1 MALDFYFDY
10 SCPYA
15 YLASGVAERAARLR
29 GEPLNYAPM
38 LLGGVFRARGVAQ
51 NLMGE
56 LSAAKA
62 AHNTA
67 DMQRWAQ
74 LLDVPLSI
82 PAGHPFRTVEALR
95 ATLAVGRDPAVIHGF
110 YRAYWVDNAPV
121 SEPATLARVLRAA
134 GHDPEQV
141 LVRAASQSIKDE
153 LRARTDAALA
163 LGIFGA
169 PTFVVGGQLSWGL
182 DRLPLAIGRDV
193 WDTFGLEKP
202 QYAGGM
208 PHTLDL
214 YWDFSSPFAYLGATQ
229 AEALAARTG
238 ATLRWKPML
247 LGGLFRAIGQAD
259 APLNT
264 FSEAKKAHVFQDM
277 PRWAAHYGV
286 PFAFPAQFPMST
298 VKAMRAWIALPDARK
313 DAFRESTFRAYWA
326 EGRDISSDAVLSE
339 LLGDDAAEI
348 LAQTQTPAIKQ
359 ALIAATEA
367 AQARGVFGAPTWV
380 VDDAELFWGQD
391 RIPLVERALSA
402 R

>member
-15 YLASGVAERAARLR
+15 YLASGVAERAARLH
-29 GEPLNYAPM
+29 GEPLRYAPM

-74 LLDVPLSI
+74 LLGMPLSI

-95 ATLAVGRDPAVIHGF
+95 ATLAVDLDPAVIHGF

-141 LVRAASQSIKDE
+141 LARAASQSIKDE

-169 PTFVVGGQLSWGL
+169 PTFVVDGQLSWGL

-202 QYAGGM
+202 QYAAGM
-208 PHTLDL
+208 SHTLDL

-277 PRWAAHYGV
+277 QRWAAHYGV

-298 VKAMRAWIALPDARK
+298 VKAMRVWIALPDARK
-313 DAFRESTFRAYWA
+313 DAFRERTFRAYWA

-339 LLGDDAAEI
+339 LLGEDAVEI
-348 LAQTQTPAIKQ
+348 LALTQTPAIKQ